1 MLVISRKKGES
12 ITIQTPEGP
21 VTITVI
27 GIRSN
32 NAIRI
37 GVEAPEEVSI
47 HREEIYSEIQKH
59 HDVKKDVEREE

>member
-1 MLVISRKKGES
+1 MLVISRREGES

-21 VTITVI
+21 VTVTII

-32 NAIRI
+32 NGIRI

-47 HREEIYSEIQKH
+47 YREEIYSEIQEH
-59 HDVKKDVEREE
+59 RDVETEE

>member
-1 MLVISRKKGES
+1 MLVISRREGES

-21 VTITVI
+21 VTVTII

-32 NAIRI
+32 NGIRI

-47 HREEIYSEIQKH
+47 YREEIYSEIQEH
-59 HDVKKDVEREE
+59 GDVETEE

>member
-21 VTITVI
+21 VTVTIM

-47 HREEIYSEIQKH
+47 YREEIYSEIQEH
-59 HDVKKDVEREE
+59 RDVETEE